1 MESHNASIKL
11 PESKDAGEQ
20 APKEEAAYSE
30 VMLAS
35 KIEEVRAFREL
46 VFDKKIGK
54 EGDSALHYSSIIAS
68 DNAVKSREKEEKK
81 RILEEQKIAREKK
94 KEAREEQK
102 IAREKKKEE
111 EKKIAREKK
120 KEAREEQKIAR
131 EKKKEA
137 R

>member
-46 VFDKKIGK
+46 VFDKN
-54 EGDSALHYSSIIAS
+54 LAS
-68 DNAVKSREKEEKK
+68 PNFFMCVRGRVGYFMMIKK
-81 RILEEQKIAREKK
+81 TLINSYLLN
-94 KEAREEQK
+94 
-102 IAREKKKEE
+102 
-111 EKKIAREKK
+111 
-120 KEAREEQKIAR
+120 
-131 EKKKEA
+131 
-137 R
+137 

>member
-1 MESHNASIKL
+1 MNHKLKQAENNILHISTMESHNASIKL

-68 DNAVKSREKEEKK
+68 DNAVKSRESKK
-81 RILEEQKIAREKK
+81 RKGH
-94 KEAREEQK
+94 
-102 IAREKKKEE
+102 
-111 EKKIAREKK
+111 
-120 KEAREEQKIAR
+120 
-131 EKKKEA
+131 
-137 R
+137 